1 MAKKQYLVL
10 GLGIFGSTVA
20 KTLSEY
26 GHEVLAVDQDITCV
40 DRIAPMVSQAVQ
52 ADMTNIEQLRVIGA
66 GEFDVAIIGTGSDL
80 ENTLLAVLN
89 LRELGVPY
97 IVAKAK
103 NKTAMKILETMGVD
117 RVVRPEKEIGERTA
131 KSLLSYNISDL
142 VAVDD
147 KYSIV
152 ELIVPKEWVGKSL
165 RQLELRSQFGIN
177 VIGIRGAHEKTTDVA
192 FAPEFILKPED
203 HLLVIAE
210 TIVLERLDHEI
221 SKK

>member
-152 ELIVPKEWVGKSL
+152 ELIAPKEWVGKSL

-192 FAPEFILKPED
+192 FSPEFILKPED

>member
-1 MAKKQYLVL
+1 MANKQYLVL

-40 DRIAPMVSQAVQ
+40 DRVAPMVSQAVQ

-117 RVVRPEKEIGERTA
+117 RVVRPEKEIGERVA

-142 VAVDD
+142 ISVDD

-152 ELIVPKEWVGKSL
+152 ELIAPKAWIGRSL
-165 RQLELRSQFGIN
+165 RQLELRSQYGIN
-177 VIGIRGAHEKTTDVA
+177 VIGIRSAHEKTTDVA
-192 FAPEFILKPED
+192 FTPEFVLKQDD

-210 TIVLERLDHEI
+210 TVVLERLDHDI